1 MGKVIGFIKGNLV
14 IVISVVL
21 ILAFLP
27 TGYVFADKWN
37 TKVREEADAAYKKE
51 KRALTSKG
59 TIEYSVPAV
68 LTSERDLSES
78 RAPNRI
84 VTEYYLERKAEREAQ
99 VEEVVERG
107 TLFNQG
113 DHKELVPGILPKSP
127 DDLTLKRLGRTMAEA
142 IVGTTA
148 TPSVYQRKLQR
159 LNAGSP
165 PDPKILESI
174 LNEFK
179 KNQEQR
185 YMDADAA
192 GKVGTAQ
199 AEELNKSLI
208 SRRLG
213 EYIGQSDALTFYCS
227 TNAFVNG
234 GTKAPAGGRSGS
246 NAMMEY
252 SEIPASVPR
261 VSSIDEPMV
270 FNWLWDYWVISD
282 ILDAVSL
289 TNTDPQSGA
298 MAVPSAPIKSV
309 ERIRISQMKK
319 TEDTTPGA
327 APRNAGAEPK
337 QSLTGRIGGVA
348 GSAYDIRTI
357 EVVIVAAS
365 KDLPKFIDALGK
377 TNYMTVIDL
386 DIDDVDVW
394 NDLEQGFYYGE
405 DHVVRARVQ
414 IESVWLRSWMVPLMP
429 DQVKQAL
436 GVPVAGAGFDG

>member
-1 MGKVIGFIKGNLV
+1 
-14 IVISVVL
+14 
-21 ILAFLP
+21 
-27 TGYVFADKWN
+27 
-37 TKVREEADAAYKKE
+37 
-51 KRALTSKG
+51 
-59 TIEYSVPAV
+59 
-68 LTSERDLSES
+68 
-78 RAPNRI
+78 
-84 VTEYYLERKAEREAQ
+84 
-99 VEEVVERG
+99 
-107 TLFNQG
+107 
-113 DHKELVPGILPKSP
+113 
-127 DDLTLKRLGRTMAEA
+127 
-142 IVGTTA
+142 
-148 TPSVYQRKLQR
+148 
-159 LNAGSP
+159 
-165 PDPKILESI
+165 
-174 LNEFK
+174 
-179 KNQEQR
+179 
-185 YMDADAA
+185 MDADAA

-213 EYIGQSDALTFYCS
+213 EYIGQSNALTFYCS
-227 TNAFVNG
+227 TNAFVSG
-234 GTKAPAGGRSGS
+234 GTKAPPGGRSGS
-246 NAMMEY
+246 NAMMEN

-282 ILDAVSL
+282 VLDAVSL

-309 ERIRISQMKK
+309 ERIRISQLKLA
-319 TEDTTPGA
+319 EETTPGA
-327 APRNAGAEPK
+327 SSRNTGAEPK
-337 QSLTGRIGGVA
+337 QSLTGRIGGVP